1 MDSIT
6 QDLSWKRKV
15 QRIYEVNLSSRV
27 CGQLVGLWLLE
38 LSGED
43 TAVGCCG

>member
-6 QDLSWKRKV
+6 QDVSWKRKV

-27 CGQLVGLWLLE
+27 WLA
-38 LSGED
+38 GGFVAFR
-43 TAVGCCG
+43 AVC

>member
-6 QDLSWKRKV
+6 QDVSWKRKI

-27 CGQLVGLWLLE
+27 RSACGLVVLE
-38 LSGED
+38 LCAEE